1 LEPIYMYFVPGQ
13 SIMNTL
19 ITPVISVDADTR
31 KKILSVGFAK
41 YNMRKSAAISSESL
55 QKYTKVLVF
64 CHVGT
69 VLSVVLCSREKWTVL
84 NKHMKQLQAFQ
95 VKCLLSTCG
104 YTLSDRQHMGPIMNE
119 PADKPTI
126 LSKLPFEMTQLT
138 RTLGHM
144 TDLRLP

>member
-1 LEPIYMYFVPGQ
+1 MCFVPGQ

-19 ITPVISVDADTR
+19 ITPVISVDADTG

-64 CHVGT
+64 HMT
-69 VLSVVLCSREKWTVL
+69 VLSVVLCSSEKWTVL